1 LGKLEV
7 EISNGVGWIYISNE
21 LRRNAIDE
29 DIMNQFSVVLDRLRE
44 DNQVKV
50 VVITGSG
57 KRSFCSGGD
66 LSVFHQLHT
75 ESQAY
80 SMLSKMSENLY
91 KLFTFPKPTIALLNG
106 VAVGGGCEI
115 AAACDIRVSVDH
127 SRCGF
132 IQGTL
137 GITTGWGGAT
147 YLFEKLPRDN
157 ALFLLASG
165 ELVSAEK
172 AKILGF
178 IQETFAEESLYEQFS
193 EWIKPF
199 VQKSIPVLQSY
210 KARLL
215 DSYNLESIRE
225 RIDKEVRHCAILW
238 ESDEHHN
245 HVQAFLTKSQEHSE

>member
-1 LGKLEV
+1 LGKLEI
-7 EISNGVGWIYISNE
+7 EISNGVGWIYICNE

-29 DIMNQFSVVLDRLRE
+29 DIMNQFSGVLDRLRK
-44 DNQVKV
+44 DDQVKV
-50 VVITGSG
+50 VVIRGSG

-75 ESQAY
+75 ESQAF
-80 SMLSKMSENLY
+80 SMLSRMSKNLY

-127 SRCGF
+127 SSCGF

-147 YLFEKLPRDN
+147 YLFEKLARDN

-178 IQETFAEESLYEQFS
+178 IQETFAEENLKEQFS
-193 EWIKPF
+193 EWIKSF
-199 VQKSIPVLQSY
+199 VQKSLPVLHAY

-215 DSYNLESIRE
+215 DSYNLEGIRE
-225 RIDKEVRHCAILW
+225 RVDKEVRNCAILW

-245 HVQAFLTKSQEHSE
+245 HVQAFLNKESRT